1 MGSSP
6 GRSTL
11 NIFYLFYVSVGVGRP
26 DRGGVFQLWSNKC
39 FVGCGFG
46 VLVMN
51 FDVAFEKAQ
60 RLICFFV
67 PRLFEEKRRDK
78 NWLSVLPSV
87 RPSPY
92 SSMYFVCATPTTVLF

>member
-1 MGSSP
+1 
-6 GRSTL
+6 
-11 NIFYLFYVSVGVGRP
+11 
-26 DRGGVFQLWSNKC
+26 
-39 FVGCGFG
+39 
-46 VLVMN
+46 MN

-67 PRLFEEKRRDK
+67 PHLFEEKRRDK
-78 NWLSVLPSV
+78 NWLSVLPSVRPSV